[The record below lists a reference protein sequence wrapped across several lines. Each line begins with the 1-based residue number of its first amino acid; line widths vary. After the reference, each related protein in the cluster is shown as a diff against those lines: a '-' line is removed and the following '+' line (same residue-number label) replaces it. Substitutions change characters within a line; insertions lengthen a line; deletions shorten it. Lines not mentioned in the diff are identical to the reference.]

1 MKISK
6 ETLKLAG
13 LCGGTFIGGFAVRDL
28 IERYK
33 AYKMRKKI
41 EKTVA
46 AWSEGFM
53 EALKNYKKEE
63 NEESEE
69 EAE

>member
-33 AYKMRKKI
+33 SYQMRKKI

-46 AWSEGFM
+46 AWSEGFT

-69 EAE
+69 EA

>member
-46 AWSEGFM
+46 AWSDGFM

-63 NEESEE
+63 ESEE